1 MILGGQSL
9 STPSLLPSLGGG
21 RRTTQLTRA
30 YDDIVC
36 AFADAGKRVN
46 ISRRELEA
54 ALAIHVGA
62 SKPDTVARNISMMQT
77 LGYIKLVEG
86 ASIATGQRYD
96 LVGKK
101 VEAAR
106 RQLSLEESLPKDRRG
121 KPRL

>member
-1 MILGGQSL
+1 M
-9 STPSLLPSLGGG
+9 
-21 RRTTQLTRA
+21 
-30 YDDIVC
+30 C